1 LHAIQR
7 LNLPNEV
14 EQTQGLF
21 MQIANPSAREADG
34 TGEDDEEES
43 VTLTVVPPPVLQSE
57 SSALSLS
64 SAGAEP
70 GTIAASDMV
79 TEATDQI
86 LATTNDNKSETPAQ
100 MLFAALSACS
110 NLHPDLIQH
119 DEDDDSEDG
128 EQYSS
133 YSAIDQGTSGGSLLQ
148 TGLAIRGSSDGGLPP
163 PIEGSSGWITADNL
177 HEYFDEEGNWIGEGE
192 APSFGV
198 PSLGPGA
205 GFMHP
210 RDGNDHAQNGGEPAD
225 YGNDAAHEGE
235 EAKWRRTH

>member
-1 LHAIQR
+1 
-7 LNLPNEV
+7 
-14 EQTQGLF
+14 

-34 TGEDDEEES
+34 TGEDDEEEC
-43 VTLTVVPPPVLQSE
+43 VTLTVVPPPVLQST

-64 SAGAEP
+64 SAGAESS
-70 GTIAASDMV
+70 TIAASDMV
-79 TEATDQI
+79 TEVTEVTDQI
-86 LATTNDNKSETPAQ
+86 LATADDNKSETPAQ
-100 MLFAALSACS
+100 TLFAALSACS
-110 NLHPDLIQH
+110 NLHPDPIQH
-119 DEDDDSEDG
+119 DGDDDSEDG
-128 EQYSS
+128 DQYSS

-198 PSLGPGA
+198 SSLGPGA
-205 GFMHP
+205 GSMHP
-210 RDGNDHAQNGGEPAD
+210 RDGNDHTQNGGEQAD
-225 YGNDAAHEGE
+225 YGNDAAYEGE